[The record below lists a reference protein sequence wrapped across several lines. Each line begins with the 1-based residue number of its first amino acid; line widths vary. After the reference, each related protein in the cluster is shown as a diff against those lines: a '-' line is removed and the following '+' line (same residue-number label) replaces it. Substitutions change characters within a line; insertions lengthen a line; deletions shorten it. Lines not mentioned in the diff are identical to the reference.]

1 MKQESTGFKIELQW
15 KLFPNRVDAVAKIG
29 IPSTCHLFITHDA
42 HIEMIHL
49 HYNYEVVEYWCYVF
63 RSQQLYDSIEIYRR
77 KIKDIG
83 VFFYSPDK
91 R

>member
-1 MKQESTGFKIELQW
+1 
-15 KLFPNRVDAVAKIG
+15 
-29 IPSTCHLFITHDA
+29 
-42 HIEMIHL
+42 MIHA

-63 RSQQLYDSIEIYRR
+63 KSQQLYDSIEIYRR

-83 VFFYSPDK
+83 VFFYFPDK